1 MLHFPLLQCQPP
13 SLHPRWSPAD
23 PTRGRYMS
31 RETCLPSKIVLK
43 IFSLTRKVF
52 LWKMG
57 LFVGFLIALCSELSS
72 LTGSSFSPPSE
83 QEEKRE
89 TQKTRQSS
97 IDYWIWWRK
106 WNSEFVYM
114 FICIPQGNYFWH
126 RMSLIP
132 RLAESRLEIRMPGN
146 KASTC
151 SCFYSLHPSSC
162 LPPPPPPSPTG
173 HSGLCCFS
181 SLLLQLFPGPL
192 SCLIFLRT
200 KETIPVTI
208 AIHGW

>member
-31 RETCLPSKIVLK
+31 RETCLPLKIVLK
-43 IFSLTRKVF
+43 IFSLTQKVF

-57 LFVGFLIALCSELSS
+57 LVVGFLIALCSELCS

-97 IDYWIWWRK
+97 IDYWIWWWK
-106 WNSEFVYM
+106 WNSEFVYI

-126 RMSLIP
+126 HMSLIP
-132 RLAESRLEIRMPGN
+132 RLAESRLKIRMSGN
-146 KASTC
+146 EASTC
-151 SCFYSLHPSSC
+151 SCFYSLLLLLLPQVTPDYAVSPASSYNSSQV
-162 LPPPPPPSPTG
+162 PSPA
-173 HSGLCCFS
+173 SFS
-181 SLLLQLFPGPL
+181 SGRKRQ
-192 SCLIFLRT
+192 SQ
-200 KETIPVTI
+200 
-208 AIHGW
+208 